1 MSTTQQL
8 TPEELKEFQDLRNS
22 IYETISILGDLNYRK
37 TLIEF
42 EIENLNEQIK
52 ENSVKER
59 ELLTKFGQKYGNGSI
74 NAETGE
80 ITPLQ

>member
-1 MSTTQQL
+1 MTQSQKL
-8 TPEELKEFQDLRNS
+8 SPEELQEFQDLRNS

-59 ELLTKFGQKYGNGSI
+59 ELLMKFGQKYGNGSI